1 MPDAAKRALGAQRSP
16 KRGFPVPFS
25 LHLQNVADPVPET
38 FDTLIAYFLLVNK
51 VVQTSAVEVLPGT
64 TVGVRVADG
73 VVLAAE
79 KRVSYG
85 LYLMSKSGKKV
96 YRILDR
102 MGLASAGLMADMQTL
117 ARIVEAEMRIYE
129 LDAGIAPSVWT
140 AAKLLSYV
148 LYERRLFPYYAE
160 LIVGG
165 IDETGSH
172 LYSLDPIGAII
183 EDDYVALG
191 SGTQLAISIIES
203 NYSSSMSVEDAE
215 KLAIRAVEAAMKR
228 DAASGDGIDVLTISS
243 KGTSEKSLAWPLH

>member
-1 MPDAAKRALGAQRSP
+1 MAEM
-16 KRGFPVPFS
+16 
-25 LHLQNVADPVPET
+25 VA
-38 FDTLIAYFLLVNK
+38 
-51 VVQTSAVEVLPGT
+51 LPGT
-64 TVGVRVADG
+64 TVGMRVKDG

-117 ARIVEAEMRIYE
+117 ARIIEAEMRIYE
-129 LDAGIAPSVWT
+129 LDAGIAPSVMA
-140 AAKLLSYV
+140 AAKLLSYI

-160 LIVGG
+160 VVIGG
-165 IDETGSH
+165 IDEAGSH

-191 SGTQLAISIIES
+191 SGTQLAISVLES
-203 NYSSSMSVEDAE
+203 SYSSSMSIEEAE
-215 KLAIRAVEAAMKR
+215 KLAIKAIEAAMKR
-228 DAASGDGIDVLTISS
+228 DAASGDGIDVLTISE
-243 KGTSEKSLAWPLH
+243 KGAVEKSLTWPLSH